1 MFLKMQEI
9 PDFLVP
15 YWENIENA
23 YVSTIKVILRCLRDE
38 QHSIIYYLAG
48 IRWVEKVPYHFSIHI
63 LYVSSGILF
72 VF

>member
-23 YVSTIKVILRCLRDE
+23 YVSTIKAILRCLRDE
-38 QHSIIYYLAG
+38 QHSIIYYLAD
-48 IRWVEKVPYHFSIHI
+48 IR
-63 LYVSSGILF
+63 
-72 VF
+72 